1 MLICFSPS
9 KVKFDIWGWKYI
21 SLKVRFLINIFFLYY
36 LCDIEE
42 ITWSLWISIFKIEN
56 RNFIQV
62 LQLEDTLF
70 STCFF
75 ANAIQG
81 FILSFSLLISFINK
95 SFNT

>member
-1 MLICFSPS
+1 MRMKIHFI
-9 KVKFDIWGWKYI
+9 KGW
-21 SLKVRFLINIFFLYY
+21 FLINIFFLYY

-42 ITWSLWISIFKIEN
+42 VTWSLWISIFKIEN
-56 RNFIQV
+56 RNFFQV

-81 FILSFSLLISFINK
+81 FIQSFSLLISFINK